1 MGDFYQTGT
10 IATLHRL
17 KTDNLAQ
24 MERDLRS
31 FAVTH
36 PIALV
41 LPALYSEFGTEAM
54 VLIREELRKVDY
66 LNEIVVT
73 LGQAE
78 AAQFR
83 MVKDFLA
90 GMPQRVRIIWNDG
103 PRVTRLYEVLE
114 ENNL

>member
-66 LNEIVVT
+66 LNEIIVT